1 MMSLKSVC
9 VYCASSSKVDMK
21 FFDAA
26 QRLGKELARHQVK
39 CVYGAGNQGLM
50 GELADAVLSHG
61 GEVLGIIPQF
71 MYDEG
76 WNHTGLTELYIV
88 ESMHIRKQMMVEYVD
103 AAIALPGGCGTL
115 EELLEIITWKQLGL
129 FSKPIVILN
138 TDGYYDHLIAMLDRA
153 VEENFMHEKHSL
165 IWTIVNTPEEVVEA
179 IRAAE
184 TWINN
189 PRSIAA
195 L

>member
-1 MMSLKSVC
+1 MSLKSVC

-88 ESMHIRKQMMVEYVD
+88 ESMHIRKQMMAENVD

-129 FSKPIVILN
+129 FTKPIVILN

-153 VEENFMHEKHSL
+153 VEENFMHEKHSS